1 MRERIPTALAVL
13 ATLFMGVSWAAD
25 KPKSRWPAT
34 LVPETVTPPS
44 AVSVVSEADDWFLI
58 ERDEPAIVTPSPL
71 GFVVIKLVENSAGC
85 PVKYKGRF
93 AGGNGRKEEKT
104 STAKYIYEVT
114 PIKTGRCE
122 IFVIPIGVKTEGEI
136 ERRTV
141 DVKAGDGAQPPP
153 VDPVDPPTKPTK
165 GYFLIVRPD
174 GPASAEF
181 VRIFSDPAW
190 SELKAAGHTVKE
202 MTLSES
208 IATYK
213 PPAGTAV
220 PYCVTLG
227 VVDGKSKVV
236 AGPVNL
242 PTDSAGIRK
251 LAEGIK

>member
-1 MRERIPTALAVL
+1 MRDAKTMAGLVAF
-13 ATLFMGVSWAAD
+13 LFVGMASAAD

-34 LVPETVTPPS
+34 LVPETVAPPS

-71 GFVVIKLVENSAGC
+71 GFVVIKLVENTAGC

-114 PIKTGRCE
+114 PVKTGRCE
-122 IFVIPIGVKTEGEI
+122 IFVIPIGVKTEHEI

-141 DVKAGDGAQPPP
+141 DVDAGEGAQPPP
-153 VDPVDPPTKPTK
+153 GGGGGTPPTKPTK

-190 SELKAAGHTVKE
+190 TELKAAGHTVKE
-202 MTLSES
+202 MTLTES
-208 IATYK
+208 INTYK

-220 PYCVTLG
+220 PYVVTLG
-227 VVDGKSKVV
+227 IVDGKAKVV
-236 AGPVNL
+236 AGPVIL